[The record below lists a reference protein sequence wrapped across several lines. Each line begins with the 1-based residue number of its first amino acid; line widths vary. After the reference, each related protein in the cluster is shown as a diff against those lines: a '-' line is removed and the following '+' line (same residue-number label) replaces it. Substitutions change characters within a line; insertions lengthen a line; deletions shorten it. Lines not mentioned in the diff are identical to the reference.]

1 MANCENNSPSFG
13 RYRQGIKLHG
23 IIYLHRISDV
33 RVTDA
38 AKQNLL
44 FLRKLCGDRAIGNVI
59 IVTNVWDEVNAEEGR
74 RRAAGLQFTDDFFR
88 PALDGGARLMHHT
101 DGTIEFAHTII
112 KSIMRNHPETLAIQ
126 EELVDKDMDIDQT
139 SVGKEVDR
147 WIVEHIEMYEEQ
159 DDELWESAEQA
170 KRDGDEKARFESLEE
185 LKRVRAKA
193 AKLEKEREGQAREYK
208 RHQQRLKQVHAE
220 AL

>member
-1 MANCENNSPSFG
+1 MG
-13 RYRQGIKLHG
+13 RLNLH
-23 IIYLHRISDV
+23 
-33 RVTDA
+33 
-38 AKQNLL
+38 
-44 FLRKLCGDRAIGNVI
+44 
-59 IVTNVWDEVNAEEGR
+59 E
-74 RRAAGLQFTDDFFR
+74 
-88 PALDGGARLMHHT
+88 
-101 DGTIEFAHTII
+101 II

-193 AKLEKEREGQAREYK
+193 AKLEKEREGQAREYE

>member
-1 MANCENNSPSFG
+1 
-13 RYRQGIKLHG
+13 
-23 IIYLHRISDV
+23 
-33 RVTDA
+33 
-38 AKQNLL
+38 
-44 FLRKLCGDRAIGNVI
+44 
-59 IVTNVWDEVNAEEGR
+59 
-74 RRAAGLQFTDDFFR
+74 
-88 PALDGGARLMHHT
+88 MHHT
-101 DGTIEFAHTII
+101 DGTIEFAHAII

-185 LKRVRAKA
+185 SKRVQAKA
-193 AKLEKEREGQAREYK
+193 SKLENEREGQVREYK
-208 RHQQRLKQVHAE
+208 RHQQRLKQAHDEV
-220 AL
+220 LQDDL